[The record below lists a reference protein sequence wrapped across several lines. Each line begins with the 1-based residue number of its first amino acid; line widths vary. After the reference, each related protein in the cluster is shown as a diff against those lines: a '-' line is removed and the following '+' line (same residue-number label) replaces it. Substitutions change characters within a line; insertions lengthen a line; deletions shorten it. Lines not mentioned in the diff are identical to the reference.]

1 MLLFS
6 FVGLLLLRLD
16 ANKLLELLFQEPP
29 RKPRDEPACEA
40 RTPYLPLSLPSSYRP
55 LNTERRSP

>member
-16 ANKLLELLFQEPP
+16 EAKLLELLYQRRHATHATNWRVGPG
-29 RKPRDEPACEA
+29 R
-40 RTPYLPLSLPSSYRP
+40 PSSYRP
-55 LNTERRSP
+55 AKTERRSP